1 MSARILFGF
10 LVSLLLLTP
19 SLAQSVA
26 KSSRVPATAAAFDNA
41 DDLSD
46 MKADLARMR
55 VLVTQMQNNLGLT
68 TNSTTPL
75 YHQFDLEIQMWQ
87 LLIGQM
93 ERRIDRM
100 ERSKEPP
107 IENRPCCFS
116 SAYGRRPHLPGRA
129 QLGNAEEQPA
139 KIR

>member
-100 ERSKEPP
+100 ERSKKT
-107 IENRPCCFS
+107 
-116 SAYGRRPHLPGRA
+116 PHR
-129 QLGNAEEQPA
+129 E
-139 KIR
+139 

>member
-1 MSARILFGF
+1 MSAHILFGF

-19 SLAQSVA
+19 ALAQSAA
-26 KSSRVPATAAAFDNA
+26 KSSRVPAAPFDNA
-41 DDLSD
+41 DDLSA

-87 LLIGQM
+87 LLIAQI
-93 ERRIDRM
+93 ERRIGRM

-107 IENRPCCFS
+107 HRE
-116 SAYGRRPHLPGRA
+116 
-129 QLGNAEEQPA
+129 
-139 KIR
+139 

>member
-1 MSARILFGF
+1 MSARILCGF

-19 SLAQSVA
+19 SVAQSTA
-26 KSSRVPATAAAFDNA
+26 KRSRVPAAAAPFDNA
-41 DDLSD
+41 DDISA
-46 MKADLARMR
+46 MRADLARMR

-87 LLIGQM
+87 LLLAQM

-100 ERSKEPP
+100 ERPKEPP
-107 IENRPCCFS
+107 HRE
-116 SAYGRRPHLPGRA
+116 
-129 QLGNAEEQPA
+129 
-139 KIR
+139 